1 MKKIDVTLGAVG
13 VGLLLF
19 VGSRIGWTHVLS
31 QLSLVWVALPF
42 VLVLSLVRLV
52 LQTASWKVALR
63 AEGLTTNAFEL
74 MRIRLASQ
82 SMGYLS
88 TFGPT
93 LSEPM
98 KVRLLG
104 VVNWKKS
111 TTATIADTGVYWF
124 AASVAGLMGC
134 AAAAIILVRTHYS
147 IAVLMTAALFAL
159 FLALLLRRAPVLG
172 PVARFF
178 GARTPAWLIKA
189 AEIETQIRSFR
200 ERHARAARLMMTLDL
215 VCQAL
220 LIAEAAVVI
229 ACASV
234 ALHPLALL
242 GIEAAVRITKIFAG
256 WLPGRIGADE
266 GGTSAAFAAFGLS
279 PAAGLMLALV
289 RRCRDLLW
297 CAAGLAWLAWKWR
310 QSNSRVAHTTEVIY
324 ANGYRSSQR

>member
-1 MKKIDVTLGAVG
+1 MKKFDVILAAVG
-13 VGLLLF
+13 VGLLVY
-19 VGSRIGWTHVLS
+19 VGSRIGWSHVLHE
-31 QLSLVWVALPF
+31 LRLVWVALPC
-42 VLVLSLVRLV
+42 VLLLSLVRLV
-52 LQTASWKVALR
+52 LQTTSWKVALR
-63 AEGLTTNAFEL
+63 EEGLRASTLEL
-74 MRIRLASQ
+74 MSIRLASQ

-124 AASVAGLMGC
+124 AASLAGLVGC
-134 AAAAIILVRTHYS
+134 AAAAVLLARTNYS
-147 IAVLMTAALFAL
+147 AAVLVTTVLFGL
-159 FLALLLRRAPVLG
+159 SLALLLRRKPVLG
-172 PVARFF
+172 PIARFF
-178 GARTPAWLIKA
+178 GERTPAWLTKA
-189 AEIETQIRSFR
+189 AEIESQIRSFR
-200 ERHARAARLMMTLDL
+200 ERHADAARLMMRLDL

-229 ACASV
+229 FCASM
-234 ALHPLALL
+234 ALHPLAIL
-242 GIEAAVRITKIFAG
+242 GIEAAVRITKMFAG

-266 GGTSAAFAAFGLS
+266 GGTAAAFAAFGLS

-297 CAAGLAWLAWKWR
+297 CAAGLTWLAWKWH
-310 QSNSRVAHTTEVIY
+310 QSKSHSAPKTEVIH
-324 ANGYRSSQR
+324 AIGYRCSEQ